1 MKKWTHPLDR
11 REFLKLSGTAALVAM
26 TGGLPL
32 RVFAQGGRTFV
43 VVSHAVHQ
51 TVATTGSGG
60 DLIAPWLSRQ
70 GIGSVDWRT
79 AGIPQVHETLFREAS
94 LNQTNLDIGYILN
107 TNLFPRIAN
116 LFEPLD
122 GYLANAP
129 IEDFEDFFPGMRE
142 SLTID
147 GQIYGIPVRHST
159 SGLHWNQAYF
169 EERGIPGPPETM
181 EQVAEYARQLT
192 FTRSDGQPVY
202 GFVIPGSGQMHANT
216 TDIARAWNGDFITTN
231 YDVVCAEP
239 PMVKA
244 LTMLRELF
252 SEGVLPASLISIANT
267 DLDTWM
273 QTGRAA
279 MCVGGM
285 GRNRIYNN
293 ATASQFPGQIQTMA
307 IPVAEELVGQFEVA
321 PVKTEYWSM
330 VIPKASRQK
339 DLSWDFIQTLSS
351 KPAHL
356 AMALNGNGP
365 TRASTYDDPTFNSDL
380 PYAEAE
386 KKALALARV
395 PLPAFDRSAEAA
407 DVITEHV
414 QAAILGAMT
423 PQRAMDQLA
432 GRLTALLR
440 A

>member
-1 MKKWTHPLDR
+1 MKKPIHVIDR
-11 REFLKLSGTAALVAM
+11 RQFLKLGGTAALLAA
-26 TGGLPL
+26 TGGLPF
-32 RVFAQGGRTFV
+32 RVFAQGGTFV

-51 TVATTGSGG
+51 TVATTGQGG
-60 DLIAPWLSRQ
+60 DVVAPWLSER

-79 AGIPQVHETLFREAS
+79 AGIAQVHETLFREAS
-94 LNQTNLDIGYILN
+94 LNQTNLDVGYILN
-107 TNLFPRIAN
+107 TQLFPRIAN

-122 GYLANAP
+122 AYLASDP
-129 IEDFEDFFPGMRE
+129 IEDFDDFFPGMRQ

-147 GQIYGIPVRHST
+147 GQIYGVPVRHST

-169 EERGIPGPPETM
+169 EERGIPGPPETI
-181 EQVAEYARQLT
+181 EQMAEYARELT

-202 GFVIPGSGQMHANT
+202 GFVLPGSGQMHANT
-216 TDIARAWNGDFITTN
+216 TDIARAWNGDFVTTD
-231 YDVVCAEP
+231 YEVVCAEP

-244 LTMLRELF
+244 LTMLRAMF
-252 SEGVLPASLISIANT
+252 DEGVLPQSLIAIANT

-285 GRNRIYNN
+285 GRNRIYND
-293 ATASQFPGQIQTMA
+293 AEASQFAGQIETMA
-307 IPVAEELVGQFEVA
+307 IPVSEELVGQFEVA

-330 VIPKASRQK
+330 VIPQASQQK
-339 DLSWDFIQTLSS
+339 DLSWSFIQELSS
-351 KPAHL
+351 KDAHL

-365 TRASTYDDPTFNSDL
+365 TRASTYDESMFNASL

-386 KKALALARV
+386 KKALAVARV
-395 PLPAFDRSAEAA
+395 PLPAFDRSTEAA
-407 DVITEHV
+407 DIITEAV
-414 QAAILGAMT
+414 QSAILGAMT
-423 PQRAMDQLA
+423 PQAAMDQLA
-432 GRLTALLR
+432 PRLEALIR